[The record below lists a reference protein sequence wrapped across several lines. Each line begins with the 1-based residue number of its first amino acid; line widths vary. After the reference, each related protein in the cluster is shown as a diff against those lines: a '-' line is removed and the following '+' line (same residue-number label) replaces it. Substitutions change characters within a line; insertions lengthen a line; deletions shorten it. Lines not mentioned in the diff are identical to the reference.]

1 MRLAIYIVALI
12 FAFVAQTTFF
22 HFTRGAAPWPDLAL
36 ILLVYGAL
44 RMGKNGG
51 VKLGLATGFTE
62 DMLSYGVM
70 GANTCA
76 MSLIG
81 FGMGKLRED
90 IISDS
95 ITSRALF
102 TATATG
108 VDALIYGALS
118 RIFTGQA
125 AFSSIGMAIISCA
138 AVNVLFALPVMGA
151 MEWAEGKM
159 MGFTDANSRGKY
171 GSAPSLD

>member
-1 MRLAIYIVALI
+1 MRLAIYAVALTLA
-12 FAFVAQTTFF
+12 FAAQTTSF
-22 HFTRGAAPWPDLAL
+22 HFTRGAALWPDLAL
-36 ILLVYGAL
+36 ILLVYGSL
-44 RMGKNGG
+44 RMGKFGG
-51 VKLGLATGFTE
+51 VKLGLAAGFAE
-62 DMLSYGVM
+62 DMLSYGVL

-102 TATATG
+102 TAIATV
-108 VDALIYGALS
+108 VDALIYGLMS

-125 AFSSIGMAIISCA
+125 VFSSIGTAIISCA
-138 AVNVLFALPVMGA
+138 AVNVLFALPVIGF
-151 MEWAEGKM
+151 MEWAEEKI
-159 MGFTDANSRGKY
+159 MGFSDTSARGKY
-171 GSAPSLD
+171 NSAPSLD